1 VLGLGVEKKIP
12 TGYRVVDELT
22 TICSLENCMVL
33 KTKYLLLVLVVLV
46 AVSGC
51 YTKQVRHLASDVA
64 LLKIGESTEE
74 DVLIFLGEPD
84 AQQEVS
90 AGVEKW
96 MYSDMQMSLLEKA
109 PLIGKHVGSPEYRQA
124 VVTIKDNI
132 VTEVVYS
139 SSDADDLSW
148 TKDYSWQKNRSD
160 G

>member
-1 VLGLGVEKKIP
+1 
-12 TGYRVVDELT
+12 
-22 TICSLENCMVL
+22 MVL
-33 KTKYLLLVLVVLV
+33 RTHFILLALVMLV
-46 AVSGC
+46 ALSGC
-51 YTKQVRHLASDVA
+51 YTKPVRHLASDVA
-64 LLKIGESTEE
+64 LLKIGDSTRE

-84 AQQEVS
+84 EQQEVS

-96 MYSDMQMSLLEKA
+96 MYNDMQISFLEKA
-109 PLIGKHVGSPEYRQA
+109 PLVGKHMGSPEYRHA

-148 TKDYSWQKNRSD
+148 AKDYPWQEKKSD